1 MAATKTRYKL
11 IRAIAIGA
19 AAVLLVA
26 AGTWALLN
34 AGKTK
39 SVTAYF
45 TAAVGLYTDSDVRAL
60 GVKIGSVDT
69 VEPQGPNV
77 KVTMTIDADAPIPQG
92 ANALIVTPS
101 LVADRYV
108 QLSPVDTSGPRL
120 ADDTTIPLERTV
132 VPVEIDQL
140 FSSLNDVTT
149 ALGPEGSNKDGAL
162 SDLLKTGATYLEG
175 NGAEFGQT
183 VRDLGDLARTLGN
196 SQDDLFATVD
206 GLQKFT
212 TTLAQSD
219 GQVRQLDDLLSSV
232 SKNLADE
239 RGNFDEALRELA
251 SALGTVQGF
260 IKDNRGLIKTNV
272 DKLAGTTALLS
283 QQRASLSEALDATPL
298 ALSNLLNAYDP
309 NTRTLDGRG
318 NLNEFSLLPLPAT
331 ANAQGGN

>member
-1 MAATKTRYKL
+1 MPTTKNRYRL
-11 IRAIAIGA
+11 IRGLAIGA

-34 AGKTK
+34 VGKTK
-39 SVTAYF
+39 SLTAYF
-45 TAAVGLYTDSDVRAL
+45 TAAVGLYADSDVRAL

-101 LVADRYV
+101 LVSDRYV
-108 QLSPVDTSGPRL
+108 QLTPVDKGGQSI
-120 ADDTTIPLERTV
+120 ADGTTIPVERTQ
-132 VPVEIDQL
+132 VPIEIDQL
-140 FSSLNDVTT
+140 FSSLDELTT

-162 SDLLKTGATYLEG
+162 SELLKTGSTYLEG

-183 VRDLGDLARTLGN
+183 VRDLGDLARTLSN

-212 TTLAQSD
+212 TMLAQNDS
-219 GQVRQLDDLLSSV
+219 QVRKLDQLLDTV
-232 SKNLADE
+232 SKTFADE

-260 IKDNRGLIKTNV
+260 IKDNRGRIKSNV
-272 DKLAGTTALLS
+272 DKLAGTTTLLS

-298 ALSNLLNAYDP
+298 ALTNLVNAYDP

-318 NLNEFSLLPLPAT
+318 NLVEFLLPT
-331 ANAQGGN
+331 GGN